1 MTRLEQ
7 FTSVATFTDQTLAN
21 HICANLEDS
30 GIAVML
36 EHVHVQEGAGNTPGF
51 RLFVPSELVQT
62 AGWLIESV
70 SAHYYGN
77 RLSRPGLLL
86 APSLN

>member
-36 EHVHVQEGAGNTPGF
+36 EHVQVQEDGAATAGY
-51 RLFVPSELVQT
+51 RLFVPTVLVQT

-77 RLSRPGLLL
+77 RLSRPGMLL